1 MLLFAAALVV
11 GQTRA
16 EQASAARTL
25 PLVSTS
31 TSPGSA
37 GLLYQNDKA
46 RLVSI
51 RRFVDTVSPNS
62 GPVELT
68 KVAIDYP
75 VDDEIATG
83 TGLPE

>member
-16 EQASAARTL
+16 GQASAARTL

-31 TSPGSA
+31 PGSA
-37 GLLYQNDKA
+37 GLLYQDDKA
-46 RLVSI
+46 RLVPI

>member
-16 EQASAARTL
+16 HQVSAASTS

-31 TSPGSA
+31 PGSPG
-37 GLLYQNDKA
+37 LLDPNDQA

-51 RRFVDTVSPNS
+51 RNWVDTVLPNS
-62 GPVELT
+62 EQLDLT
-68 KVAIDYP
+68 TDAIDYP
-75 VDDEIATG
+75 DDDAIATG
-83 TGLPE
+83 NGLLE